1 MVSVLMAD
9 IVRLRGDEEAEKKD
23 LAIQTYFPQT
33 HSLPCRVCMAGDAW
47 LWSLQPISL
56 QDTTLKEYSVKGS
69 ITSLLLT
76 LNMKELP
83 VVIRA
88 LAVRFIMDSMVVL
101 MLRPC
106 NMKFSTGRLPSNVG
120 VHLTAT
126 QRGPKSKAVTLD
138 GGSGRSEITA

>member
-1 MVSVLMAD
+1 MV
-9 IVRLRGDEEAEKKD
+9 
-23 LAIQTYFPQT
+23 
-33 HSLPCRVCMAGDAW
+33 GDAW
-47 LWSLQPISL
+47 LWSLQPITL

-69 ITSLLLT
+69 TMSPLLT

-88 LAVRFIMDSMVVL
+88 LAVRFTMDSMVVL
-101 MLRPC
+101 MLDMC
-106 NMKFSTGRLPSNVG
+106 KMKFSTGRLPSKVG

-126 QRGPKSKAVTLD
+126 QRGPKAKAVTLA